1 MRNAS
6 NPRPRRA
13 LDLIVRLATLSC
25 CSVLTQQYP
34 NTPGLAIKDYWK
46 LDDNSIVMIVDK
58 GNKGTVR
65 PGPRLLR
72 LLSRSLSQGYLAS
85 RLRG

>member
-1 MRNAS
+1 M
-6 NPRPRRA
+6 
-13 LDLIVRLATLSC
+13 IVRVAPLSC

-65 PGPRLLR
+65 
-72 LLSRSLSQGYLAS
+72 GYGLGFGFG
-85 RLRG
+85 LGIGLGIGIGLGLGLGLGLG

>member
-1 MRNAS
+1 
-6 NPRPRRA
+6 
-13 LDLIVRLATLSC
+13 LIVRLATLSC

-65 PGPRLLR
+65 G
-72 LLSRSLSQGYLAS
+72 
-85 RLRG
+85 

>member
-13 LDLIVRLATLSC
+13 LDLIVRVAPLSC

-65 PGPRLLR
+65 G
-72 LLSRSLSQGYLAS
+72 
-85 RLRG
+85 

>member
-6 NPRPRRA
+6 NRRPRRA
-13 LDLIVRLATLSC
+13 LDLIVRLAALSC

-65 PGPRLLR
+65 G
-72 LLSRSLSQGYLAS
+72 
-85 RLRG
+85 

>member
-6 NPRPRRA
+6 NRRPRRA
-13 LDLIVRLATLSC
+13 LDLTVRLATLSC
-25 CSVLTQQYP
+25 CSILTQQYP

-65 PGPRLLR
+65 G
-72 LLSRSLSQGYLAS
+72 
-85 RLRG
+85 